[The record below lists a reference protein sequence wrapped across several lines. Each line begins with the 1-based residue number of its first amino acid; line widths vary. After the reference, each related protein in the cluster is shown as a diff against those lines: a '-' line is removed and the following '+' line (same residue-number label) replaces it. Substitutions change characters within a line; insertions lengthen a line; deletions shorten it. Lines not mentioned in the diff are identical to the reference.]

1 MSCGLAGNGF
11 SVLRADPAFRWVPPS
26 TKTLGPV
33 VADLAA
39 LAGYGPDVD
48 QAAALDAIFAVGP
61 DNKVVALEA
70 AVIAC
75 RQNLKTA
82 LFKMA
87 VLGWLFV
94 TDQRTITW
102 SAHEFPTAREAHRDL
117 AELVQNAPSLSRRI
131 KAVYYG
137 AGDQSIEMK
146 TGQRVLFKAR
156 TNTGGR
162 GLSGDKMVLDEA
174 FALTDTHIGALFPTL
189 SAREDPQ
196 LLYGS
201 SAGQAQSAFLR
212 SVRDRGRAGG
222 DPRLAYIE
230 YTDDLPGDCSEPAC
244 DHATTR
250 QGCRLD
256 EEARWARAN
265 PALGRRITYDYV
277 RAERRAMPAAEFARE
292 RLGWWDEG
300 DGAAIAVPLAVWASL
315 ADTNPG
321 PPDRSTAVFALDVAP
336 DHSTATI
343 AAGWRRSDGAVQ
355 LDVADHQPGVEW
367 VVEFAKRAQAKS
379 PRSRLLVE
387 TGGTGAFLVPA
398 LEQAGVRVEQVPRR
412 FYAEA
417 CAALDAAVSA
427 GKVRHDNSWPLTEAV
442 AVARWAPSGEAG
454 QRLLAR
460 KDPKVSPLVAAAL
473 ALHAA
478 GSTVRRPG
486 RLMIF

>member
-1 MSCGLAGNGF
+1 M
-11 SVLRADPAFRWVPPS
+11 LRADPAFRWVPPS

-117 AELVQNAPSLSRRI
+117 AELVRNAPSLSRRV

-212 SVRDRGRAGG
+212 SVRDRGRAGD

-277 RAERRAMPAAEFARE
+277 RAERRAMPPAEFARE
-292 RLGWWDEG
+292 RLGWWAEG
-300 DGAAIAVPLAVWASL
+300 DAADGGVFAAGVWEACQSDTSEITGPATYAVEVAEDRSWSAVAAAGTGPEGMHAEVGHYRRGTSWVVDVVAGLVERNRRARVVVQPSSPAGSLIGELIDRNVVMVQAKGQDYAQACGGLHDLVLDGGLRHVGQPELDVAVRHARRKPSADAWVWNRRTSAVDISPLVAVTLAVWA
-315 ADTNPG
+315 
-321 PPDRSTAVFALDVAP
+321 
-336 DHSTATI
+336 
-343 AAGWRRSDGAVQ
+343 
-355 LDVADHQPGVEW
+355 
-367 VVEFAKRAQAKS
+367 AQHK
-379 PRSRLLVE
+379 P
-387 TGGTGAFLVPA
+387 
-398 LEQAGVRVEQVPRR
+398 
-412 FYAEA
+412 
-417 CAALDAAVSA
+417 
-427 GKVRHDNSWPLTEAV
+427 
-442 AVARWAPSGEAG
+442 
-454 QRLLAR
+454 
-460 KDPKVSPLVAAAL
+460 
-473 ALHAA
+473 
-478 GSTVRRPG
+478 RRPG
-486 RLMIF
+486 RLLIF